1 VRKKQELTSFRV
13 SELDFVG
20 KPMGTQEISRELH
33 GTSRE
38 HVLRVLKVF

>member
-13 SELDFVG
+13 SELDFVE

-33 GTSRE
+33 GNFKGTCAKNTKS
-38 HVLRVLKVF
+38 F